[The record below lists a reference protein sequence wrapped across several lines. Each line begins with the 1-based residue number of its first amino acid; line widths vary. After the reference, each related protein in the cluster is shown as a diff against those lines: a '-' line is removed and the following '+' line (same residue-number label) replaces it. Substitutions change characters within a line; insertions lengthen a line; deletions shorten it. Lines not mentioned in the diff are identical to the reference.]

1 MYCGHLPHDR
11 MTLRNREEETG
22 ERERGRGRKGGKEEG
37 KKARQEEGRKG
48 GEKGKEGKKISL
60 SHITHKSPKINLKV
74 L

>member
-48 GEKGKEGKKISL
+48 GEKGKEGKKYLCLIS
-60 SHITHKSPKINLKV
+60 HTKAPKLT
-74 L
+74 